1 MYLSTVGP
9 IPLGLS
15 YYPACDVLEEALPR
29 VVVWDLREIFESGKC
44 QWVFLEY
51 SGVLKQ
57 GFNTDNS
64 SFSGVLE
71 NTLTDKIG
79 NQKM

>member
-1 MYLSTVGP
+1 MYLSTVGL

-51 SGVLKQ
+51 SGVLK
-57 GFNTDNS
+57 
-64 SFSGVLE
+64 
-71 NTLTDKIG
+71 
-79 NQKM
+79 